1 MKEGENEHL
10 KSKKK
15 SKQINNI
22 NNNKIESEKCDPYDT
37 AV

>member
-15 SKQINNI
+15 KSKQTNNI
-22 NNNKIESEKCDPYDT
+22 NNNKIESEIN
-37 AV
+37 

>member
-15 SKQINNI
+15 KQSKQTNNI
-22 NNNKIESEKCDPYDT
+22 NNNKKIESEIN
-37 AV
+37 

>member
-15 SKQINNI
+15 SKQTNNI
-22 NNNKIESEKCDPYDT
+22 NNNKIESEIN
-37 AV
+37 